1 MTEYSQVVNSQGI
14 IQMIVRIEALILLVG
29 LMLAGSSVAAKAPL
43 LGEHLEYTLKFR
55 GVVTGFVE
63 LDIAKMTIAVESRMG
78 QVDDNPA
85 YITNLQLTTAPYRK
99 AEMLYPVRLSYR
111 SWLDARKLHPLV
123 AVKSLKTKKR
133 KEALMWF
140 DHTQGE
146 AYNYESAEPDSE
158 ASDRPPPGLKQITEL
173 PDEQWQRLLQTHRV
187 PFAGSEALDYISFL
201 HRLRSM
207 PLTPG
212 ERIDFTTFN
221 GEELNSYHVKVDQ
234 ERLVRAGWNRPAF
247 KVRLWEVDSENGK
260 RGDSIDLWLSDD
272 DERLLLRFY
281 AERTFGAME
290 GILETGRPLGTKDDG
305 LSEATR
311 SSLETYLGF

>member
-1 MTEYSQVVNSQGI
+1 MTEYSQVVKSQGMI
-14 IQMIVRIEALILLVG
+14 KMIVRIEALILLAGV
-29 LMLAGSSVAAKAPL
+29 MFAGSSMAAKAPV

-63 LDIAKMTIAVESRMG
+63 LDIAKMTMAVEQQMG

-85 YITNLQLTTAPYRK
+85 YVTNLQLTTKPYRK

-111 SWLDARKLHPLV
+111 SWLDARKLYPLV
-123 AVKSLKTKKR
+123 AVKSLKTKEQ

-146 AYNYESAEPDSE
+146 AYNYESAESNSE
-158 ASDRPPPGLKQITEL
+158 ASGKPPLSLKQITEL
-173 PDEQWQRLLQTHRV
+173 PDERWERLLQTHRV

-207 PLTPG
+207 PLKPG
-212 ERIDFTTFN
+212 EQIDFTTFN
-221 GEELNSYHVKVDQ
+221 GEEFNSYHVKVDQ

-247 KVRLWEVDSENGK
+247 KVKLWEVDPENGK
-260 RGDSIDLWLSDD
+260 RSDRVDLWLSDD

-290 GILETGRPLGTKDDG
+290 GILETGRPLGSKDDG